1 MQVSAHSRLDIL
13 GDHFGRTTTRSLI
26 YKDACPGRGIHIRRI
41 VRIPPTAEPGN
52 QNLSVSGGNR
62 SRIVVIIIVVSRIIG
77 NFGDINF

>member
-1 MQVSAHSRLDIL
+1 MVLVAHIVELRRIGFRSLYQMQVSAHSRLDIA

-52 QNLSVSGGNR
+52 QNLSVPG
-62 SRIVVIIIVVSRIIG
+62 
-77 NFGDINF
+77 